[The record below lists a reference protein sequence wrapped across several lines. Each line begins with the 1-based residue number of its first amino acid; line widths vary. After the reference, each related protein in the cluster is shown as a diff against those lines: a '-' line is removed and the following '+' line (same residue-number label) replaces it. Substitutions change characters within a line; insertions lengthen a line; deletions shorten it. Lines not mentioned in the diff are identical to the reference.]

1 MANNSSRDPFTNSYF
16 DNVRPK
22 TPPKKVLS
30 EVMHDAPDDYDGEYN
45 DPNWR
50 NVKNTEKPL

>member
-1 MANNSSRDPFTNSYF
+1 
-16 DNVRPK
+16 VRPK
-22 TPPKKVLS
+22 TPSKKVLS
-30 EVMHDAPDDYDGEYN
+30 EVMHDDPDDYEGEYT